1 MNLDADRMEGALNFV
16 REVQL
21 PRAPRA
27 FRDFESGST
36 QTIFDQVKN
45 QATVVGSSV
54 VSFVTGVT
62 AENRRDIVNCSLLA
76 QLAANKAVLSREDIR
91 AWYEAYFDALSHLG
105 WVIQE
110 RGFAQYRESG
120 DDFEANKAVLSI
132 AAALFGAAPASLA
145 VIQSTLD
152 AMKSM
157 ARGPWI
163 TIFRRE
169 SQSAKAARFQIT
181 LAEPARGNG
190 FTVALM
196 AFELEATA
204 ALAQALFFK
213 FRSNEVTLRHAS
225 GRVTIDADVLM
236 AVRSAIAE
244 KISAYTRNYI
254 ADLPL

>member
-1 MNLDADRMEGALNFV
+1 MNIDADRMEGALSFV
-16 REVQL
+16 RKVEL
-21 PRAPRA
+21 PRAPRDL
-27 FRDFESGST
+27 RDFGSGSA

-76 QLAANKAVLSREDIR
+76 QLAANKAVPSREDIR

-110 RGFAQYRESG
+110 RGFAQYREGG
-120 DDFEANKAVLSI
+120 DDFEANKAVLSV
-132 AAALFGAAPASLA
+132 AAVLFGAAPTALA
-145 VIQSTLD
+145 VVQSTLD

-157 ARGPWI
+157 AGGPWI

-169 SQSAKAARFQIT
+169 SQSAKAGRFQIT
-181 LAEPARGNG
+181 LVEPTRDNG

-204 ALAQALFFK
+204 ALAQVLFFK
-213 FRSNEVTLRHAS
+213 FRSSEVTLRHAS
-225 GRVTIDADVLM
+225 GSVTIDGDILT

-254 ADLPL
+254 ADVPL

>member
-1 MNLDADRMEGALNFV
+1 MNIDDDPLQGARSFV
-16 REVQL
+16 RQVEL

-36 QTIFDQVKN
+36 QTIFNQVKN

-62 AENRRDIVNCSLLA
+62 AENRRDIVNCSLLG
-76 QLAANKAVLSREDIR
+76 QLAANKAVPCREDIR

-110 RGFAQYRESG
+110 RGFAQYREGG
-120 DDFEANKAVLSI
+120 DNFEANNAVLSV
-132 AAALFGAAPASLA
+132 ATVLFGAAPSSLA
-145 VIQSTLD
+145 VVQSTLD

-157 ARGPWI
+157 ACGPWI

-169 SQSAKAARFQIT
+169 SQSAKAARFQIS
-181 LAEPARGNG
+181 LVEPTRDNG
-190 FTVALM
+190 FSVALM

-204 ALAQALFFK
+204 TLAQVLFFK
-213 FRSNEVTLRHAS
+213 FQSSEAMLRHAS
-225 GRVTIDADVLM
+225 GRVTIDCDILT

>member
-1 MNLDADRMEGALNFV
+1 MNIDPDRMERALSFV
-16 REVQL
+16 REIEL
-21 PRAPRA
+21 PRAPRV
-27 FRDFESGST
+27 FRDPGSGST

-54 VSFVTGVT
+54 VSFVTGV
-62 AENRRDIVNCSLLA
+62 APENRRDIVNCSLLA
-76 QLAANKAVLSREDIR
+76 QLAANKAISNRDDIR
-91 AWYEAYFDALSHLG
+91 AWYKAYFDTLSHLG

-110 RGFAQYRESG
+110 RGFAQYRENG
-120 DDFEANKAVLSI
+120 DDFEANKAVLSV
-132 AAALFGAAPASLA
+132 AAVLFGAAPAALA
-145 VIQSTLD
+145 VVQSTLN

-157 ARGPWI
+157 AVGPWI

-181 LAEPARGNG
+181 LVEPTRDNG

-204 ALAQALFFK
+204 ELTQVLFFK
-213 FRSNEVTLRHAS
+213 FRSSEVTLRHAS
-225 GRVTIDADVLM
+225 GRVTIDADILTT
-236 AVRSAIAE
+236 VRSAISE